1 MKPRHL
7 QEGPLEAG
15 FPRDG
20 LFASSNR
27 QGSAVERDVS
37 SRSAGTRAL
46 EDWRERQQQR
56 IARRPAALDARVR
69 RGRGA
74 TTNETGRFEPV
85 RREVF
90 DDHWDIPE
98 EQVPLRTEVTL
109 EKPKTIITRNTSP
122 DLGFERSINPYR
134 GCEHGC
140 FYCFARPSHAWQ
152 GLSAGLDFETRLFAK
167 PDAPH
172 LLEREL
178 SAKGYAPRTIALG
191 TNTDPY
197 QPVEKRMRIT
207 RGVLEVLARTRH
219 PVGIVTK
226 SGMVTRDIDLL
237 GPMAEQGLAKVAISL
252 TTLDP
257 RLSRKMEPRAAS
269 PALRLETIRRLTDEG
284 IPVSVLVAPVVP
296 AINDHEIERLLE
308 AAHAAGAREAG
319 YVMLR
324 LPHEV
329 KELARDWLAEHF
341 PARAKH
347 VLSLVQDM
355 HGGKDYDSRWGVRQS
370 GTGPIAWA
378 IGRRFEIAA
387 QRLGFNTQRV
397 RLRTDLFS
405 APDRA
410 APGQLAL
417 F

>member
-1 MKPRHL
+1 MKPNHL
-7 QEGPLEAG
+7 QH
-15 FPRDG
+15 R
-20 LFASSNR
+20 
-27 QGSAVERDVS
+27 
-37 SRSAGTRAL
+37 
-46 EDWRERQQQR
+46 DWRERLDQR
-56 IARRPAALDARVR
+56 IAPRPAPLDAGMR

-74 TTNETGRFEPV
+74 LTNETGRFERV
-85 RREVF
+85 TRETF
-90 DDHWDIPE
+90 DDSWDIPE
-98 EQVPLRTEVTL
+98 EVAPLRTEVTH
-109 EKPKTIITRNTSP
+109 ERPRTIITRNASP
-122 DLGFERSINPYR
+122 DLGFDRSVNPYR

-140 FYCFARPSHAWQ
+140 FYCFARPSHAYQ

-167 PDAPH
+167 PDAPA

-178 SAKGYAPRTIALG
+178 AARGYSPRTIAIG

-197 QPVEKRMRIT
+197 QPIEKRMKIT
-207 RGVLEVLARTRH
+207 RGILEVLARTRH

-226 SGMVTRDIDLL
+226 SGLVTRDLDIL
-237 GPMAEQGLAKVAISL
+237 GPMAEQGLVKVAISL

-257 RLSRKMEPRAAS
+257 RLSRKMEPRAAA
-269 PALRLETIRRLTDEG
+269 PGVRLETIRRLRAEG

-296 AINDHEIERLLE
+296 AINDHEIERLLD
-308 AAHAAGAREAG
+308 AAYEAGAREAG

-329 KELARDWLAEHF
+329 KALARDWLAEHF
-341 PARAKH
+341 PQRAQH
-347 VLSLVQDM
+347 VMSLVQDM
-355 HGGKDYDSRWGVRQS
+355 QGGKDYDSRWGVRQS

-387 QRLGFNTQRV
+387 NRLGFNAERV
-397 RLRTDLFS
+397 RLRTDLFCKPARS
-405 APDRA
+405 

>member
-1 MKPRHL
+1 M
-7 QEGPLEAG
+7 
-15 FPRDG
+15 
-20 LFASSNR
+20 
-27 QGSAVERDVS
+27 
-37 SRSAGTRAL
+37 
-46 EDWRERQQQR
+46 
-56 IARRPAALDARVR
+56 
-69 RGRGA
+69 
-74 TTNETGRFEPV
+74 
-85 RREVF
+85 RREAF
-90 DDHWDIPE
+90 DDSWDIPE
-98 EQVPLRTEVTL
+98 EQAPLRTEVTL

-167 PDAPH
+167 PDAPL

-178 SAKGYAPRTIALG
+178 AAKGYEPRTIALG

-324 LPHEV
+324 LPNEV

-341 PARAKH
+341 PGRAKH
-347 VLSLVQDM
+347 VLSLLKDM

-378 IGRRFEIAA
+378 IGRRFEMAA
-387 QRLGFNTQRV
+387 QRLGFNRARV
-397 RLRTDLFS
+397 RLRTDLFA

>member
-1 MKPRHL
+1 MKPNHL
-7 QEGPLEAG
+7 QH
-15 FPRDG
+15 R
-20 LFASSNR
+20 
-27 QGSAVERDVS
+27 
-37 SRSAGTRAL
+37 
-46 EDWRERQQQR
+46 DWRERLDQR
-56 IARRPAALDARVR
+56 IAARPAPLDAGMR

-74 TTNETGRFEPV
+74 LTNETGRFERV
-85 RREVF
+85 TRETF
-90 DDHWDIPE
+90 DDSWDIPE
-98 EQVPLRTEVTL
+98 EVAPLRTEVTH
-109 EKPKTIITRNTSP
+109 ERPRTIITRNASP
-122 DLGFERSINPYR
+122 DLGFDRSVNPYR

-140 FYCFARPSHAWQ
+140 FYCFARPSHAYQ

-167 PDAPH
+167 PDAPA

-178 SAKGYAPRTIALG
+178 AARGYSPRTIAIG

-197 QPVEKRMRIT
+197 QPIEKRMKIT
-207 RGVLEVLARTRH
+207 RGILEVLARTRH

-226 SGMVTRDIDLL
+226 SGLVTRDLDIL
-237 GPMAEQGLAKVAISL
+237 GPMAEQGLVKVAISL

-257 RLSRKMEPRAAS
+257 RLSRKMEPRAAA
-269 PALRLETIRRLTDEG
+269 PGVRLETIRRLRAEG

-296 AINDHEIERLLE
+296 AINDHEIERLLD
-308 AAHAAGAREAG
+308 AAYEAGAREAG

-329 KELARDWLAEHF
+329 KALARDWLAEHF
-341 PARAKH
+341 PQRAQH
-347 VLSLVQDM
+347 VMSLVQDM
-355 HGGKDYDSRWGVRQS
+355 QGGKDYDSRWGVRQS

-387 QRLGFNTQRV
+387 NRLGFNAERV
-397 RLRTDLFS
+397 RLRTDLFCKPARS
-405 APDRA
+405 